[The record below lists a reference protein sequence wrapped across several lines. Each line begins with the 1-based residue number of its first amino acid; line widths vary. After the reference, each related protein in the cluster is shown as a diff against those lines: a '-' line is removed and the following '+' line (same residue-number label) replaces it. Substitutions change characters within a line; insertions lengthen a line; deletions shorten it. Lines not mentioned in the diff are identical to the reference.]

1 MGVLLLVV
9 CGDCGVPRGKK
20 RAEKGPRVWHLAVT
34 ETETDC
40 GNFTSLYREEK
51 PSELCTE
58 VNSSL
63 CVCST
68 RNTVTRDGETQ
79 VEDDAEWSF
88 KCGTCELR
96 LVFDEKE
103 NGDKDRTQKKKKQ
116 KMTKSEK
123 KRIQERSKMRRK
135 IKGKQQNKKEKSK
148 RKRNEKRVSPA
159 EP

>member
-1 MGVLLLVV
+1 MGSLFAAAMKYSVLFVVLLLVV
-9 CGDCGVPRGKK
+9 CGDCRSPKGNK
-20 RAEKGPRVWHLAVT
+20 RQEKGPRVWHLAVT
-34 ETETDC
+34 ETETDW
-40 GNFTSLYREEK
+40 GNFSSLYREEK

-103 NGDKDRTQKKKKQ
+103 NG
-116 KMTKSEK
+116 EK
-123 KRIQERSKMRRK
+123 ETENDEVREEENSRK
-135 IKGKQQNKKEKSK
+135 IKDETKNK
-148 RKRNEKRVSPA
+148 R
-159 EP
+159 